1 MLQRPSSALLPYIMV
16 QIAKDEFGY
25 AIPQSIKRPRWT
37 EEGVQRLLEGTS
49 LTLVSWE
56 DVMFEE
62 TAEDA
67 YAFFHIPVMTEAYLP
82 DLDYAT
88 RLEIVDKAYQQFAAA
103 HRKIAVWRYEWRYY
117 ILEKNKRSNPNR

>member
-1 MLQRPSSALLPYIMV
+1 MV

-25 AIPQSIKRPRWT
+25 AIPKSSKQPNWT
-37 EEGVQRLLEGTS
+37 VEDVQQLVEGTS

-82 DLDYAT
+82 GLDYAT
-88 RLEIVDKAYQQFAAA
+88 RLEIVDKAYQEFEAA
-103 HRKIAVWRYEWRYY
+103 HREIAVWRYEWRYY
-117 ILEKNKRSNPNR
+117 ILEKHKK